1 MEKQN
6 LIEKTLRPKSQQS
19 SFDAS
24 MGMRGWAA
32 TAVFFAHFH
41 DQAEKYLSPETWTA
55 KFAIYFE
62 PLAHVAV
69 NLFFIISAFLL
80 YGALMRGKTP
90 ILPFIYRRMR
100 RIYPAFLAVFAMYLA
115 LSYALPSQSKLPDG
129 LWNQLQYIAA
139 NLALL
144 PGVFPIEPIMTVA
157 WTLSY
162 ELAFYIFLPFFF
174 TATSIWNRSL
184 GLRVSMLVGLFAAVH
199 IFAGHHHIAAM
210 FVVGML
216 IWEFWNITKNKTLP
230 KGCGTLALLS
240 WFGFT
245 WVYLFSVSGDLNV
258 ELPAFVNQAF
268 LILAFAPII
277 YCTMMPNNS
286 ATKIF
291 AWRPISYAGNLS
303 YSFYLVHGLCIHA
316 FFIVFANV
324 MGTDAWTSELFY
336 WFLMA
341 AALFAAFAGSAVL
354 YVLIERP
361 YSIDGVGFKQLF
373 IRSKPETAATPA
385 KAV

>member
-1 MEKQN
+1 M
-6 LIEKTLRPKSQQS
+6 IEKALRPTSQHD

-55 KFAIYFE
+55 KFAVYFE

-90 ILPFIYRRMR
+90 ILPFIYRRIR
-100 RIYPAFLAVFAMYLA
+100 RIYPAFLAVFAIYVA
-115 LSYALPSQSKLPDG
+115 LSYALPSKSKLPDG
-129 LWNQLQYIAA
+129 LWPQIQYITA

-162 ELAFYIFLPFFF
+162 ELAFYIFLPIFF

-184 GLRVSMLVGLFAAVH
+184 GLRIAMLVSLFAAIQ

-216 IWEFWNITKNKTLP
+216 IWEFWNINKNKTLP
-230 KGCGTLALLS
+230 RGCGTLSLLC

-245 WVYLFSVSGDLNV
+245 WGYLFSVSGDLGV
-258 ELPAFVNQAF
+258 QLPTLANQAL
-268 LILAFAPII
+268 LIIAFAPII

-291 AWRPISYAGNLS
+291 AWRPISYTGNLS
-303 YSFYLVHGLCIHA
+303 YSFYLLHGLCIHA
-316 FFIVFANV
+316 FFIVFTNV
-324 MGTDAWTSELFY
+324 MGTAVWTSELFY
-336 WFLMA
+336 WFVMSATL
-341 AALFAAFAGSAVL
+341 LAAFAASVGL
-354 YVLIERP
+354 YLLVERP
-361 YSIDGVGFKQLF
+361 YSIDGVGFKKLF
-373 IRSKPETAATPA
+373 IRSKSAASTPQQNRFNQT
-385 KAV
+385 

>member
-1 MEKQN
+1 MEKQS
-6 LIEKTLRPKSQQS
+6 LFEKALRPTSQQS

-41 DQAEKYLSPETWTA
+41 DQAEKYLAPETWTA
-55 KFAIYFE
+55 KFAVYFE

-90 ILPFIYRRMR
+90 ILPFVYRRMR
-100 RIYPAFLAVFAMYLA
+100 RIYPAFLAVFAIYVA

-129 LWNQLQYIAA
+129 LWPQIQHIAA

-162 ELAFYIFLPFFF
+162 ELAFYIFLPIFF
-174 TATSIWNRSL
+174 TIASIWNRSL
-184 GLRVSMLVGLFAAVH
+184 GLRVAMLVSLFAAVH

-216 IWEFWNITKNKTLP
+216 IWEFWNITKSKTLP
-230 KGCGTLALLS
+230 KGCGTLALLC

-245 WVYLFSVSGDLNV
+245 WVYLFSVSGDLGV
-258 ELPAFVNQAF
+258 QLPALANQAL
-268 LILAFAPII
+268 LIIAFAPII

-286 ATKIF
+286 ATKTF

-303 YSFYLVHGLCIHA
+303 YSFYLLHGLCINA
-316 FFIVFANV
+316 FFIVSTNV
-324 MGTDAWTSELFY
+324 MGTAAWTSQLFY
-336 WFLMA
+336 WFLMSA
-341 AALFAAFAGSAVL
+341 TLLAAFAASAAL
-354 YVLIERP
+354 YLLVERP
-361 YSIDGVGFKQLF
+361 YSIDGVGFKKLF
-373 IRSKPETAATPA
+373 IRSKPTASVKSA